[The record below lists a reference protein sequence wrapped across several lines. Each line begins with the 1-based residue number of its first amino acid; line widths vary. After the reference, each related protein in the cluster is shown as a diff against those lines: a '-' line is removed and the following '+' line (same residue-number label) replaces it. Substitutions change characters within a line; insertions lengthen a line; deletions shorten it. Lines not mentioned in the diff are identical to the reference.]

1 MQSGAVTDQHLQL
14 GLQSDQG
21 VLQALVPPDVALGR
35 LGVLG
40 SVLGLKDGDLFLDPA
55 QGLRYVPVEPLDL
68 VSHLKHPI
76 LLLDLIDDVP
86 PLLGEPGLHADHL
99 RGVVRLTSSP

>member
-1 MQSGAVTDQHLQL
+1 MSRSGSRRKSLE
-14 GLQSDQG
+14 SDQG
-21 VLQALVPPDVALGR
+21 VIKVLVPADVALGR
-35 LGVLG
+35 LG
-40 SVLGLKDGDLFLDPA
+40 VLGLKDGDLFLDPA

-68 VSHLKHPI
+68 VSHLKHPV

-86 PLLGEPGLHADHL
+86 PLLGELGLDAAHL